1 MVLLIGCE
9 ILSTNVVTDIWFFSR
24 LEYESNYRSSLLADK
39 ERRAQVSKAISDVQF
54 LHAHPYTSEFNV
66 Y

>member
-1 MVLLIGCE
+1 MVPLIGCE

-39 ERRAQVSKAISDVQF
+39 ERRAQVSNIISHVQ
-54 LHAHPYTSEFNV
+54 L
-66 Y
+66 